1 VRYRVLGRTGL
12 KVSEVGVGGH
22 EYRRPLPTTLGRWGE
37 IDLEKF
43 MEKQPERN
51 ELIGKAVEAGINYFD
66 ATQPEEAKSLGLALK
81 ELGVRRDVYAAVM
94 ILRPFVRMAE
104 MPDKE
109 WRDLIIDD
117 VEDKLKLLQSDYADI
132 LNVHMPERGYTRK
145 HMSVA
150 LEVFEELKEKGKIGS
165 LGASS
170 HEPRFLAKLLRKY
183 DCFDSVMIKYNY
195 HLQEARE
202 VIFPLCKALDVG
214 VVIMKP
220 LCWPYY
226 GIPFMRFGPVE
237 GEEKL
242 PATPAQMCIRW
253 VLRSPE
259 VSTVVPSMN
268 SLDELEENV
277 AAITKEVET
286 DETLLD
292 RYLKVAQGPQA
303 KEKLLKML
311 EDRDVD
317 IRHFAER
324 TLNESSG

>member
-1 VRYRVLGRTGL
+1 MRHRVLGRTRL
-12 KVSEVGVGGH
+12 KVSELGVGGH

-37 IDLEKF
+37 IDLEEF
-43 MEKQPERN
+43 MKNQPERN
-51 ELIGKAVEAGINYFD
+51 ELIGKAIDAGINYFD

-81 ELGVRRDVYAAVM
+81 DLGARREVYAAVM
-94 ILRPFVRMAE
+94 ILRPFIRMAE
-104 MPDKE
+104 WPCKE
-109 WRDLIIDD
+109 WRDFIIDD

-145 HMSVA
+145 RISAA
-150 LEVFEELKEKGKIGS
+150 LEVFDELKKTGKIGS

-170 HEPRFLAKLLRKY
+170 HEPRFLAELLRKY

-195 HLQEARE
+195 NLQEARE
-202 VIFPLCKALDVG
+202 VIFPLCKALNIG

-226 GIPFMRFGPVE
+226 GIPFMRFGPVK

-242 PATPAQMCIRW
+242 PATPAQICIRW
-253 VLRSPE
+253 ILSSPE

-268 SLDELEENV
+268 SLAELEENV
-277 AAITKEVET
+277 AAIIKEAKV

-292 RYLKVAQGPQA
+292 EYLKVAQGPQV
-303 KEKLLKML
+303 KGKLLKML
-311 EDRDVD
+311 EDPDMD
-317 IRHFAER
+317 IRHFARR
-324 TLNESSG
+324 TLNE

>member
-12 KVSEVGVGGH
+12 KVSELGVGGH

-43 MEKQPERN
+43 MKKQPERN
-51 ELIGKAVEAGINYFD
+51 ELIGKAIEAGINFFD

-81 ELGVRRDVYAAVM
+81 ELGARRDVYAAVM
-94 ILRPFVRMAE
+94 ILRPFIRMAE
-104 MPDKE
+104 RPDKE
-109 WRDLIIDD
+109 WRDFIIDD

-145 HMSVA
+145 RMSAA
-150 LEVFEELKEKGKIGS
+150 LEVFEELKETGKIGS

-170 HEPRFLAKLLRKY
+170 HEPRVLAELLQKY

-202 VIFPLCKALDVG
+202 VIFPLCKALNIG

-237 GEEKL
+237 GEEL
-242 PATPAQMCIRW
+242 PSTPAQICIRW
-253 VLRSPE
+253 ILSFPE

-268 SLDELEENV
+268 SLAELEENV
-277 AAITKEVET
+277 AAITQEVEV

-292 RYLKVAQGPQA
+292 KYLKIAQGPQV
-303 KEKLLKML
+303 KKKLLKML
-311 EDRDVD
+311 EDPDKD
-317 IRHFAER
+317 IRHFAKR
-324 TLNESSG
+324 TLND